1 VRKKNITILIIVVLI
16 AVGSIT
22 TGFAGLLLHFWYH
35 QTHTGS
41 YSGRVIDA
49 VTGEP
54 IEGAVVAYSWRF
66 SGFLEESSA
75 TFYETL
81 TDKEG
86 KYFIPNQ
93 RVKRDNILRGTLQPE
108 SVLIYK
114 NNYAV
119 YTLWREYKK
128 PPVGR
133 SFGYPSQNQPY
144 CKKNNLVK
152 LYPWKKGES
161 HDSHFDFIRYSP
173 GYGGGTN
180 VLLKEELREEEKR
193 AEKERREKYNI
204 DRYG

>member
-1 VRKKNITILIIVVLI
+1 MRKKNITILIIVVLI

-41 YSGRVIDA
+41 CSGRIIDA
-49 VTGEP
+49 VTGKP
-54 IEGAVVAYSWRF
+54 IEGAVVTYSWRF

-93 RVKRDNILRGTLQPE
+93 QVKRDNILRGTLQPE

-128 PPVGR
+128 PTVGS

-152 LYPWKKGES
+152 LYPWRKDES
-161 HDSHFDFIRYSP
+161 HYEHVEWIDAITFYC
-173 GYGGGTN
+173 GQGK
-180 VLLKEELREEEKR
+180 LLQKELEEEKR
-193 AEKERREKYNI
+193 RAKEERRKKYK
-204 DRYG
+204 